1 MHIET
6 SFPRKYNDMRPVKT
20 GFSILF
26 LLYEAYQK
34 PFPMLYYDTRHFKSR
49 FLSCIMIRVI
59 FAFDEVNEYKKKK
72 KKEKKENKVLMTER
86 NHFFFYIYTKSIRM
100 YSSYTNTII
109 TFSEHS
115 VKTATAEWQI
125 PSRHVTLR
133 KYRVNVDATTD
144 VALTLMR
151 CCINVMRLLNNLV
164 MVIVFITVQYITIF

>member
-1 MHIET
+1 MMHIET

-26 LLYEAYQK
+26 LLYEAYQN

-72 KKEKKENKVLMTER
+72 KKKKKKKVLMTEP
-86 NHFFFYIYTKSIRM
+86 FFFCIYTKYIRM

-115 VKTATAEWQI
+115 VKTAAAEWQI

-133 KYRVNVDATTD
+133 KYRVNVDAMSD